1 MFHKLLTEVCI
12 FVAVVVNFS
21 LSFPSLNIRCIGE
34 AGRTRWKIAGP
45 FGGGEAGAPLPLLG
59 TASASLASGCFA
71 AMAQVQALVAG
82 RS

>member
-1 MFHKLLTEVCI
+1 MHRGGGAHKV
-12 FVAVVVNFS
+12 
-21 LSFPSLNIRCIGE
+21 
-34 AGRTRWKIAGP
+34 RWKIAGP